1 MASNG
6 KVMINLI
13 WKFLERVGAQVVSFI
28 VSIVLARLLMPDAYG
43 TVALITVFTTVL
55 QVFVDSGLGNAL
67 IQKKN
72 TDDIDFS
79 TVFYTNIGFCII
91 LYSLIYLLAPS
102 IAMFYNKD
110 ELVPLIRVV
119 SITILISGIR
129 NVQQAYVS
137 KKMMFKKFFFSTLGG
152 TISAAIIGIV
162 LALNGF
168 GVWALVAQQLTNLFV
183 STLILWF
190 VVKWR
195 PKLVFSF
202 QRLKQL
208 YKYGWKLLASALLD
222 TVYNNCTQLIIG
234 KIYSSGDLAYYN
246 KGKQFPE
253 LIVVNVNSSIDSVL
267 LPAMSEVQDK
277 KEHIK
282 NMTRRSIKMSM
293 YIMAPCMIGMA
304 AVASNIIEILLTNRW
319 AGSVIFMQIFCV
331 VFMFYPIHT
340 ANLNAIKAMG
350 RSDLFLKL
358 EIIKKAI
365 GTILLIATMFVSVK
379 AMAYSLLVS
388 CFTSQIINV
397 WPNKKLLDYG
407 YIEQIKDIYPTLL
420 LAIIMGGGVYLFNF
434 INLPVIVILLVQII
448 VAIFIYIVGS
458 VFSKN
463 ESFYYLIGMLKRKR

>member
-1 MASNG
+1 MASNE

-79 TVFYTNIGFCII
+79 TVFYTNITFCVI

-152 TISAAIIGIV
+152 TISAATIGIV

-253 LIVVNVNSSIDSVL
+253 LIVVNVNSSIDSIL

-319 AGSVIFMQIFCV
+319 AGSVIFMQIFCI

-365 GTILLIATMFVSVK
+365 GTGLLIATMFVSVK

-397 WPNKKLLDYG
+397 WPNKRLLDYG
-407 YIEQIKDIYPTLL
+407 YKEQIKDIYPTLL
-420 LAIIMGGGVYLFNF
+420 LAVIMGVVVYLFNF
-434 INLPVIVILLVQII
+434 INMSAIVTLLVQII
-448 VAIFIYIVGS
+448 VAIFMYIVGS
-458 VFSKN
+458 VVFKN
-463 ESFYYLIGMLKRKR
+463 ESFYYLIGMLKQKR